1 MDNTT
6 IQKFLDEHDYDI
18 RKTHNGRWIDQKC
31 TMDVV
36 CLVSDCIVEYTSNRE
51 DKRFTVNDIWYS
63 DYTVENVQQIFSKPN
78 PTQKA
83 SNEYDKYFGQPIKLL
98 DAAGVIHGEKSG
110 RGYTYS
116 IVNQELLEYISF
128 RERNSFNFLCLY
140 IEKVLKDSGLYRI
153 FEYFFRLQDKNSFR
167 ELKDAYT
174 QFTINYTPING
185 ATECGRIF
193 TKVLN
198 PLACKYRKCGTERGH
213 ISKDI
218 ITQDMIMY
226 NQRNWRD
233 ILSEKPKDM
242 TRIEYEITLP
252 KPSEDC
258 MTTYRINRAKK
269 NLRRFNDQY
278 RNGKTEVY
286 DERHIKDPATQM
298 HHIFPASDYPA
309 IADYLENLIALTPTQ
324 HYTYAHPNN
333 NTQYIDRAYQY
344 VCLISKTGTIR
355 DNLLGKNK
363 APIIYDFYLYQTVL
377 NTGLGTEEFYEIQ
390 ELDFDG
396 LILVNNLLIDFEKE
410 NEHLRDTSNKG
421 QKWKDEELKIILSDA
436 PSKANCIKYAR
447 LFKRGYGSIEQI
459 YRWSTTSPIEMSDE
473 RKKDS
478 FICQIK
484 KVAKEL

>member
-1 MDNTT
+1 M
-6 IQKFLDEHDYDI
+6 
-18 RKTHNGRWIDQKC
+18 
-31 TMDVV
+31 
-36 CLVSDCIVEYTSNRE
+36 
-51 DKRFTVNDIWYS
+51 
-63 DYTVENVQQIFSKPN
+63 
-78 PTQKA
+78 
-83 SNEYDKYFGQPIKLL
+83 
-98 DAAGVIHGEKSG
+98 
-110 RGYTYS
+110 
-116 IVNQELLEYISF
+116 
-128 RERNSFNFLCLY
+128 
-140 IEKVLKDSGLYRI
+140 
-153 FEYFFRLQDKNSFR
+153 
-167 ELKDAYT
+167 KDAYK

-344 VCLISKTGTIR
+344 VCLVSKTGTIR
-355 DNLLGKNK
+355 DNLLQKNK
-363 APIIYDFYLYQTVL
+363 EPIIYDFYLYQTVL
-377 NTGLGTEEFYEIQ
+377 NIGLGTEEFYEVQ
-390 ELDFDG
+390 EMDFGDV
-396 LILVNNLLIDFEKE
+396 LN
-410 NEHLRDTSNKG
+410 
-421 QKWKDEELKIILSDA
+421 
-436 PSKANCIKYAR
+436 R
-447 LFKRGYGSIEQI
+447 LEQ
-459 YRWSTTSPIEMSDE
+459 YY
-473 RKKDS
+473 
-478 FICQIK
+478 
-484 KVAKEL
+484 

>member
-1 MDNTT
+1 MKNLV
-6 IQKFLDEHDYDI
+6 IEQFLEEHDYDI
-18 RKTHNGRWIDQKC
+18 RKTHNARWIDQKC
-31 TMDVV
+31 TMDVL
-36 CLVSDCIVEYTSNRE
+36 CLVADCIVEYISISPQKT
-51 DKRFTVNDIWYS
+51 FTVRDIWHNR
-63 DYTVENVQQIFSKPN
+63 YTVENVQNIFNKPN
-78 PTQKA
+78 PNKMA

-98 DAAGVIHGEKSG
+98 DAAGVIKGKREG
-110 RGYTYS
+110 RGYVYS
-116 IVNQELLEYISF
+116 VINYAILEYISF
-128 RERNSFNFLCLY
+128 RERNSLNFLCMY
-140 IEKVLKDSGLYRI
+140 IEKVLRDSGIYKM
-153 FEYFFRLQDKNSFR
+153 FEFFFHVQDKNSFIA
-167 ELKDAYT
+167 LKHAYT

-185 ATECGRIF
+185 KTECGRIF
-193 TKVLN
+193 TKILN
-198 PLACKYRKCGTERGH
+198 PLAYKYRKRGTERGH
-213 ISKDI
+213 ISKDN
-218 ITQDMIMY
+218 ITQDMILY

-363 APIIYDFYLYQTVL
+363 AHIIYDFYLYQTVL

-396 LILVNNLLIDFEKE
+396 LL
-410 NEHLRDTSNKG
+410 
-421 QKWKDEELKIILSDA
+421 
-436 PSKANCIKYAR
+436 NCIEKY
-447 LFKRGYGSIEQI
+447 Y
-459 YRWSTTSPIEMSDE
+459 
-473 RKKDS
+473 
-478 FICQIK
+478 
-484 KVAKEL
+484 V

>member
-1 MDNTT
+1 M
-6 IQKFLDEHDYDI
+6 
-18 RKTHNGRWIDQKC
+18 
-31 TMDVV
+31 
-36 CLVSDCIVEYTSNRE
+36 
-51 DKRFTVNDIWYS
+51 
-63 DYTVENVQQIFSKPN
+63 
-78 PTQKA
+78 
-83 SNEYDKYFGQPIKLL
+83 
-98 DAAGVIHGEKSG
+98 
-110 RGYTYS
+110 
-116 IVNQELLEYISF
+116 
-128 RERNSFNFLCLY
+128 
-140 IEKVLKDSGLYRI
+140 
-153 FEYFFRLQDKNSFR
+153 
-167 ELKDAYT
+167 
-174 QFTINYTPING
+174 
-185 ATECGRIF
+185 
-193 TKVLN
+193 
-198 PLACKYRKCGTERGH
+198 GTERGH

-355 DNLLGKNK
+355 DNL
-363 APIIYDFYLYQTVL
+363 TR
-377 NTGLGTEEFYEIQ
+377 
-390 ELDFDG
+390 
-396 LILVNNLLIDFEKE
+396 EK
-410 NEHLRDTSNKG
+410 
-421 QKWKDEELKIILSDA
+421 
-436 PSKANCIKYAR
+436 
-447 LFKRGYGSIEQI
+447 
-459 YRWSTTSPIEMSDE
+459 
-473 RKKDS
+473 
-478 FICQIK
+478 
-484 KVAKEL
+484 

>member
-198 PLACKYRKCGTERGH
+198 PLLYKYPIVNSSTIAQCSNIPSATINRYLNVLV
-213 ISKDI
+213 DA
-218 ITQDMIMY
+218 
-226 NQRNWRD
+226 D
-233 ILSEKPKDM
+233 ILYTDDKS
-242 TRIEYEITLP
+242 RNR
-252 KPSEDC
+252 
-258 MTTYRINRAKK
+258 TYFYYDLLNI
-269 NLRRFNDQY
+269 LR
-278 RNGKTEVY
+278 E
-286 DERHIKDPATQM
+286 
-298 HHIFPASDYPA
+298 
-309 IADYLENLIALTPTQ
+309 
-324 HYTYAHPNN
+324 
-333 NTQYIDRAYQY
+333 
-344 VCLISKTGTIR
+344 
-355 DNLLGKNK
+355 
-363 APIIYDFYLYQTVL
+363 
-377 NTGLGTEEFYEIQ
+377 
-390 ELDFDG
+390 
-396 LILVNNLLIDFEKE
+396 
-410 NEHLRDTSNKG
+410 
-421 QKWKDEELKIILSDA
+421 
-436 PSKANCIKYAR
+436 
-447 LFKRGYGSIEQI
+447 
-459 YRWSTTSPIEMSDE
+459 
-473 RKKDS
+473 
-478 FICQIK
+478 
-484 KVAKEL
+484 